1 MGAKHTPEG
10 IQTVARRGVRLKDAS
25 DVRRALARLYNGVMR
40 DELGEGKA
48 RTLAYVC
55 TVMLKA
61 IEVSEL
67 SARLDYLEQRVRE
80 QGCNQS

>member
-1 MGAKHTPEG
+1 M
-10 IQTVARRGVRLKDAS
+10 RGAS
-25 DVRRALARLYNGVMR
+25 DVRRALARLYSGVMR
-40 DELGEGKA
+40 EEVGESKA

-55 TVMLKA
+55 TVMLRA

-80 QGCNQS
+80 QACNQL